1 MVLLIQLSSTLYA
14 LYGIIQISGCLVVL
28 GFGLYAAESHLQ
40 DKPADREDAKLKVA
54 EFYWLACNA
63 SVPADSTMVRK
74 NSHQK
79 FCCLTASRISM
90 HSCAV
95 EAGIGLEVLTHFIA
109 LTKIWFVCV
118 MMLAVINLS
127 AGYLC

>member
-1 MVLLIQLSSTLYA
+1 LPITPA
-14 LYGIIQISGCLVVL
+14 TVL
-28 GFGLYAAESHLQ
+28 GFGLYAAQ
-40 DKPADREDAKLKVA
+40 AICKANRRAGDAKLKEA

-79 FCCLTASRISM
+79 FCCLTASRMSM

-95 EAGIGLEVLTHFIA
+95 EAGIGMEVLTHFIA

-127 AGYLC
+127 GWLSVLTLFICEE

>member
-1 MVLLIQLSSTLYA
+1 MCSVRDNISIWVLRRTWVWSVCCSSY
-14 LYGIIQISGCLVVL
+14 
-28 GFGLYAAESHLQ
+28 LQ
-40 DKPADREDAKLKVA
+40 GKPAGREDAKLKEA

-95 EAGIGLEVLTHFIA
+95 EAGIGMEVLTHFIA

-127 AGYLC
+127 GWLSVMTLFICEE